1 MARIALIEQWSLV
14 MLQPLAEALFAHLFP
29 GDHDEHGA
37 VIAAGV
43 ASSPRGNR
51 LLVRNIFLARDGV
64 DYVPGLHGYRML
76 TGHFVTEHAL
86 YCRDERLAYLAVHNH
101 AGTDR
106 VEFSS
111 DDLASHER
119 GYPALLDILRG
130 QPVGALVFAKRA
142 VAGDIWFPDG
152 ARMPLNDGQVIG
164 VHLERLFPEPPP
176 RPNGRESAYDRQAR
190 LFGDAGQDLLK
201 RVKLGVIG
209 AGGVGSLLVEYLAR
223 LGVGWI
229 IVADPE
235 RLDITNLPRIVGS
248 RRADAL
254 TWLTAERRPRWLRR
268 LGERLST
275 RKVKIARR
283 VARQANPRGV
293 CHAIPGD
300 ITDDAVARRF
310 ADCDFLFLAADSNQ
324 ARLIFNALVHQYLI
338 PGYQIGAKVPV
349 DRTTGEVGQVFAV
362 ARPVF
367 PSSGCLWCNGF
378 ISREGLQREA
388 ATVAERRA
396 QRYVDEPDVVAPSVI
411 TLNATVASQAVNEF
425 LFWLTGLTRQAASL
439 DYMRFLPRERE
450 VRFDGPRND
459 AKCMECGHSQSSR
472 FARGDSVELPT
483 KSTRWLRSTE
493 V

>member
-1 MARIALIEQWSLV
+1 MARLSPVEQWSLV
-14 MLQPLAEALFAHLFP
+14 MPHPLAEALFAHLFP

-43 ASSPRGNR
+43 ARSPRGNR
-51 LLVRNIFLARDGV
+51 LLVRDIFLARDGI
-64 DYVPGLHGYRML
+64 DYVPGQRGYRML
-76 TGHFVTEHAL
+76 TGQFVTEHAL

-101 AGTDR
+101 GGSDT
-106 VEFSS
+106 VGFSP

-130 QPVGALVFAKRA
+130 QPVGALVFARHA
-142 VAGDIWFPDG
+142 VAGDIWSPD
-152 ARMPLNDGQVIG
+152 AMRMPLNDGRIIG
-164 VHLERLFPEPPP
+164 TRFERLFPEPPLRP
-176 RPNGRESAYDRQAR
+176 RGRERAYDRQAR
-190 LFGDAGQDLLK
+190 LFGDAGQDLLGS
-201 RVKLGVIG
+201 VKIGVIG

-229 IVADPE
+229 VVADPE
-235 RLDITNLPRIVGS
+235 RLDITNLPRVLGS
-248 RRADAL
+248 RRADTW
-254 TWLTAERRPRWLRR
+254 TWLTAETRPRWLRR
-268 LGERLST
+268 FGERLPT
-275 RKVKIARR
+275 RKVKIAYR
-283 VARQANPRGV
+283 VARQANSRAI
-293 CHAIPGD
+293 CEAIPGD

-349 DRTTGEVGQVFAV
+349 DPATGDVGQVFTA

-378 ISREGLQREA
+378 ISAEGLQREA
-388 ATVAERRA
+388 ATAAERCA

-411 TLNATVASQAVNEF
+411 TLNATAASQAANDF
-425 LFWLTGLTRQAASL
+425 LFWLTGLTRQGTSL

-450 VRFDGPRND
+450 VRFDEPRQD
-459 AKCMECGHSQSSR
+459 AKCLECGHHPSGR

-483 KSTRWLRSTE
+483 KSIR
-493 V
+493 